1 MRLLFFMML
10 LFGYGQGFGQLADPT
25 PALNHSVELINRTVG
40 EVEGMMHSLQ
50 THYEDVRSWKAKKST
65 SVRSIAATGATE
77 EYYYRKALEESRK
90 LAPATQKK
98 LLAPVEAFW
107 KSFGQLDEQYKALEV
122 YLRLGDYRS
131 DGMQGSERMLAAWQ
145 QKLVGFR
152 EARAQLVQ
160 TIRQIYATSGHPA
173 NAYTLAEK
181 KMNAVIAAEEALL
194 AAWTYNFEEAVS
206 TGWPVEKVQQNV
218 SAQESAL
225 AAFRKEPEGVE
236 YPASSMYKAFGEAM
250 SGLQKVKRTAIDEYN
265 AQARQSD
272 RHANK
277 VYLNL
282 LNHFNNDLLA
292 FYNQFV
298 SSSQKPLLMAPK
310 FCPLFEI
317 RTRPQTPETAS
328 VRFDGAAIPEFSV
341 MPQKSPISSEAFA
354 LLNHAVDF
362 LNESVRSI
370 QYLQT
375 VLRNLQSSAPYYRSL
390 TSFQGKGGLS
400 FSTKEYL
407 IPRSFHQQ
415 AKIPAGP
422 ASPLPAAYQQPLNA
436 QLDAL
441 LTLEEELE
449 SLNTEMEKYCQEKG
463 YEKDRFGRFDQ
474 MTDRYMTLLEAFDQ
488 RKQHLY
494 EDVRRIFESHPS
506 AQPTSSWVVSGKGM
520 GQLFELDYEALKGV
534 KLYLKGKQ
542 NNLPATDQ
550 IESQARLLI
559 EKEYQN
565 MNGLKRYGRSNGLCP
580 YTPYEDLAADSR
592 RFAEKV
598 SKVKIPAQA
607 TDRPPSM
614 EEYESLIYFYN
625 NELVEAYNKF
635 CELSAMK
642 LLRQVRQPFLLIPIR
657 VADRNPK
664 PTALAQ
670 QPTVV
675 PVPPEAKATLPVL
688 PSNEPPAS
696 TKEKVIHDTIY
707 IERTRVDTVFVH
719 HTSPGSTPFGSMEGY
734 AYNNLVL
741 LLDVSASMNSPHKLP
756 LLKKSMKSL
765 LRILRPEDEIA
776 IVVYSGK
783 AKVLLEPT
791 SGKETEKLSRII
803 DELESEGNTDANGGI
818 RLAYRVADKNYL
830 RGGNNR
836 IILATDGEFSIS
848 PALFDLVRNGAR
860 QDIFLS
866 VFDYDSKA
874 TAAHILQKLA
884 ELGKGNFSS
893 ITTENSDLKLVT
905 EAKAKLL
912 K

>member
-1 MRLLFFMML
+1 MTL
-10 LFGYGQGFGQLADPT
+10 LFGYGQGFGQPADPT
-25 PALNHSVELINRTVG
+25 PVLNHSVELINRTVG
-40 EVEGMMHSLQ
+40 EVEGMMRSLQ
-50 THYEDVRSWKAKKST
+50 THYEDLRSWKAKKST
-65 SVRSIAATGATE
+65 SVRPISPTGALE

-90 LAPATQKK
+90 LVPATQKK
-98 LLAPVEAFW
+98 LLVQVEAFW

-122 YLRLGDYRS
+122 YLRLGDYRT
-131 DGMQGSERMLAAWQ
+131 DGMQGSERLLAAWQ
-145 QKLVGFR
+145 QKLVSFR
-152 EARAQLVQ
+152 EAQAQLFQ
-160 TIRQIYATSGHPA
+160 TIRQIYATSSRPP

-181 KMNAVIAAEEALL
+181 KMNVVIAAEEALL
-194 AAWTYNFEEAVS
+194 SAWTYNFEAAVP

-218 SAQESAL
+218 NAQETTL
-225 AAFRKEPEGVE
+225 PTFRKEPEGVE
-236 YPASSMYKAFGEAM
+236 YPASSMYKSFGEAL
-250 SGLQKVKRTAIDEYN
+250 SGLQKVKRTAIDQYN
-265 AQARQSD
+265 HQARQSD
-272 RHANK
+272 RHANE

-298 SSSQKPLLMAPK
+298 SSSPKPLLMAAK

-317 RTRPQTPETAS
+317 RTRPQTTESAS
-328 VRFDGAAIPEFSV
+328 VRFDGAAIPEVSV
-341 MPQKSPISSEAFA
+341 LPQKTSISSEAFS

-400 FSTKEYL
+400 FSAKEYV

-415 AKIPAGP
+415 AKIPSGP
-422 ASPLPAAYQQPLNA
+422 ASPLPSAYQQALNT

-449 SLNTEMEKYCQEKG
+449 SLNSEMEKYCQEKG

-474 MTDRYMTLLEAFDQ
+474 MTGRYMTLLEAFDQ

-494 EDVRRIFESHPS
+494 EDLRRIFESYPS

-520 GQLFELDYEALKGV
+520 GQLFELDYQALKGV
-534 KLYLKGKQ
+534 QQYLKGKQ

-550 IESQARLLI
+550 IDAQARLLI

-565 MNGLKRYGRSNGLCP
+565 MNGLKRHGRSNGLCP

-598 SKVKIPAQA
+598 NKVKMPAQ
-607 TDRPPSM
+607 TSDRPPSM

-642 LLRQVRQPFLLIPIR
+642 LFRQVRQPFLLIPIR
-657 VADRNPK
+657 TADRNAQ
-664 PTALAQ
+664 PTSPA

-675 PVPPEAKATLPVL
+675 PVQPEAKATLPVL
-688 PSNEPPAS
+688 PANESPAS
-696 TKEKVIHDTIY
+696 TKEKVIHDTVY

-719 HTSPGSTPFGSMEGY
+719 QTASGATPFGSMEGY

-791 SGKETEKLSRII
+791 SGKETEKISRII

-818 RLAYRVADKNYL
+818 RLAYRVADKNYI

-866 VFDYDSKA
+866 VFDYNSKA

-884 ELGKGNFSS
+884 EQGKGNFSS

-905 EAKAKLL
+905 EAKARLL